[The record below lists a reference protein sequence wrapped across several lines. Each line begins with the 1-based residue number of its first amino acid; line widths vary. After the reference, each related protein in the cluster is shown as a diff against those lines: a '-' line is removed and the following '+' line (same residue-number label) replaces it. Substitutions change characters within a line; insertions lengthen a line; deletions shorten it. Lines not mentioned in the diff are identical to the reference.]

1 MKSDWFNF
9 ERELDKWGQAGS
21 QACFWWRDDDLEAP
35 GPRFQRLLE
44 LRRDAPLSLAV
55 IPKMAKPQ
63 IAKSIGACKEIDII
77 QHGFAHKNYETAPS
91 KRSEFGI
98 NRTCT
103 QVHRD
108 LSIGKKILSDIFG
121 TQFLPVIAP
130 PWNRI
135 AMIHSRCLVDLD
147 FHAISGFGKQEVSCL
162 QNINTHIDPISW
174 KKNRA
179 FKGARIVLEN
189 TVRTLKMKRKN
200 AEYSSPT
207 GLLTHHKQMD
217 EDNWRFIDQFIVTLQ
232 SNPHVTLKSIRE
244 IMRLKPQ
251 NG

>member
-1 MKSDWFNF
+1 MKSDWLNF
-9 ERELDKWGQAGS
+9 ERELDKWGQAGK

-91 KRSEFGI
+91 KRSEFGV

-108 LSIGKKILSDIFG
+108 LSIGKKSCQTYSARNSFLLLRPHG
-121 TQFLPVIAP
+121 TESQ
-130 PWNRI
+130 
-135 AMIHSRCLVDLD
+135 
-147 FHAISGFGKQEVSCL
+147 
-162 QNINTHIDPISW
+162 
-174 KKNRA
+174 
-179 FKGARIVLEN
+179 
-189 TVRTLKMKRKN
+189 
-200 AEYSSPT
+200 
-207 GLLTHHKQMD
+207 
-217 EDNWRFIDQFIVTLQ
+217 
-232 SNPHVTLKSIRE
+232 
-244 IMRLKPQ
+244 
-251 NG
+251 